1 MSETRVNNPAIFRQF
16 ELRASDTAVGAKECT
31 AVVYSNDVIARP
43 DEFLA
48 SKPGKKRLNQQT
60 ALQLGLLAGATYG
73 LNKYYQHFMQSKP
86 DNLITKNYNAV
97 KNASAKAFNGIVGLK
112 TNVIRR
118 IAGENMAARY
128 TALVNNI
135 VEFTS
140 KNSSKIMQ
148 SLKALPAPVKALAL
162 LGTGYILVNRA
173 YKSGRADGVF
183 TALKADELIKTAEK
197 TGFVE

>member
-31 AVVYSNDVIARP
+31 AVVYSNDVIAKP

-48 SKPGKKRLNQQT
+48 SKPSKKRLNQQS
-60 ALQLGLLAGATYG
+60 ALQLGLLAGSAYG
-73 LNKYYQHFMQSKP
+73 LNKYYQHFMKGKP
-86 DNLITKNYNAV
+86 ENLITKNYNAV
-97 KNASAKAFNGIVGLK
+97 KNASNSAFHGIIKLK

-118 IAGENMAARY
+118 IAGEPWAARY
-128 TALVNNI
+128 TKLVNNI
-135 VEFTS
+135 LEFTG

-148 SLKALPAPVKALAL
+148 SLKALPAPIKALAL

-183 TALKADELIKTAEK
+183 TAVKADELIKTAEK
-197 TGFVE
+197 SGLIE